1 MRTLLIADR
10 DGTLIE
16 DVHYLARPDQVS
28 IISGV
33 IESTKSLAD
42 ANVDLIVASNQSG
55 VGRGFFSENSV
66 IEVNN
71 FCQKLIDPQKK
82 VLKHF
87 FYCKH
92 TPQDNCSCRKPET
105 GMIHEFLEETSGIYD
120 QIFVIGDRLCDVEL
134 AINLQAAPIL
144 VLTGKGRQTFIS
156 QGFKEYYH
164 LCHVADSFPDAV
176 YRIILQ

>member
-1 MRTLLIADR
+1 M
-10 DGTLIE
+10 
-16 DVHYLARPDQVS
+16 
-28 IISGV
+28 
-33 IESTKSLAD
+33 
-42 ANVDLIVASNQSG
+42 
-55 VGRGFFSENSV
+55 
-66 IEVNN
+66 
-71 FCQKLIDPQKK
+71 
-82 VLKHF
+82 LKHF

-105 GMIHEFLEETSGIYD
+105 DDSRVSGGTAGIYD